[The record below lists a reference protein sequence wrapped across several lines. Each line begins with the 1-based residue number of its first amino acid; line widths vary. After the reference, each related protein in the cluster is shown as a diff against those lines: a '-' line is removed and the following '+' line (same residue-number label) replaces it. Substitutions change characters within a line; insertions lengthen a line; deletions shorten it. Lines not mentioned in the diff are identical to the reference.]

1 MHSHRLKPLVSTSMV
16 YMFSSLYSIHLRV
29 SHFIP
34 PSDISSAFTA
44 GHCHPTERS
53 LIIVAAKGVE
63 RTGIKRDRYA
73 VSTSM
78 VYMSSLLYPIHL
90 HVSHFIPLSDISSAF
105 TVGHCHLE
113 DTIVKLTKLSNDPE
127 LDCVFRSIHRFVQQR
142 LSSTTRDTPTGNEE
156 ANFLDSLNR
165 RALLFHDLQLKL
177 RNEIAAAKIK
187 WLRK

>member
-34 PSDISSAFTA
+34 P
-44 GHCHPTERS
+44 
-53 LIIVAAKGVE
+53 
-63 RTGIKRDRYA
+63 
-73 VSTSM
+73 
-78 VYMSSLLYPIHL
+78 
-90 HVSHFIPLSDISSAF
+90 SDISSAF